1 MFLWARCLCSCLC
14 DSDQLF
20 IGIGPPTTVQTKTAD
35 NGGSVC
41 RRGCL
46 GRTLATSV
54 HCPASG
60 TLVAVGS
67 ANGHCA
73 RGPFSFRPSMGA
85 PASTGRERRSGEQA
99 GGGRSLFRL
108 QNCGIASENVR
119 AVKQQAVHPSAKG
132 VDPLVLDPRSEQVNE
147 IPCAA
152 EGGRRI
158 SFVHQ

>member
-1 MFLWARCLCSCLC
+1 MC
-14 DSDQLF
+14 DSDQFF
-20 IGIGPPTTVQTKTAD
+20 IGIERPTTVQTKMAD

-41 RRGCL
+41 RRGRL

-54 HCPASG
+54 HRPSSE
-60 TLVAVGS
+60 TLAAVGS
-67 ANGHCA
+67 ANGRRA

-108 QNCGIASENVR
+108 QNCVVALENVQ
-119 AVKQQAVHPSAKG
+119 AVKQRAAYPSAKG
-132 VDPLVLDPRSEQVNE
+132 ADPLVLDPRSERVNE
-147 IPCAA
+147 ISCAA